1 MKEITFCERITREF
15 VETTS
20 GEGLSSK
27 SCEAKFLLANNAPR
41 YPGDGKMLS
50 CVPRARKHQSP
61 TSCAKATP
69 RKPLPVRSMGMDLVG
84 PFPQAAGQRK
94 FLFVAIVYFTKWVE
108 AEPLAKITEKE
119 VTKTEIVAPTE
130 IRELSWRVK
139 HYDLVSNTKK
149 LPSGDLVLRKAKV
162 SGPVGKLDPK
172 WEEPYKVVEIVNE
185 GAYKLQ

>member
-94 FLFVAIVYFTKWVE
+94 FLFVAVYFTKWVE

-119 VTKTEIVAPTE
+119 VTKFV
-130 IRELSWRVK
+130 
-139 HYDLVSNTKK
+139 
-149 LPSGDLVLRKAKV
+149 
-162 SGPVGKLDPK
+162 
-172 WEEPYKVVEIVNE
+172 
-185 GAYKLQ
+185 